1 MCGLRCCLHCS
12 CHLSPCELRLA
23 PQSRNPPY
31 DLRCIAYQHAASSS
45 AAHHCSTDR
54 PRDRCFADCARFGRV
69 AAPRIPSHSA
79 LHSSLAAPSV
89 HYVISPKPDKNYVC
103 FFAPTASLNSMIFQE
118 LTATSGTTFRLEL
131 ETCRAQQHEDEPAH
145 HSRTYRPRHF
155 AAPDSAVR
163 CSACRHPVPPF
174 MNDAARYPNKKTYCC
189 VSPSLLLRV
198 CFLF

>member
-54 PRDRCFADCARFGRV
+54 PRDRCQRALLRGLRSIWKSGRT
-69 AAPRIPSHSA
+69 SHPFTQC
-79 LHSSLAAPSV
+79 SSFESGGSV

-145 HSRTYRPRHF
+145 HSTTYRPR
-155 AAPDSAVR
+155 PRLVIG
-163 CSACRHPVPPF
+163 
-174 MNDAARYPNKKTYCC
+174 
-189 VSPSLLLRV
+189 
-198 CFLF
+198 